1 MVDRDRTVLQRSK
14 PNSGTTLFSEQLNP
28 WNRLQLQDV
37 INRHRGAKLHGRYG
51 LLREISL
58 LSLTYLLS
66 VKQCPF
72 HTVTLDH
79 YNRNQY
85 TSNSNF
91 HSNFFYIITL
101 FDMSILQL
109 NKLMLLRSLKL
120 FYIQFEF
127 IFVRLSYS
135 L

>member
-79 YNRNQY
+79 YNRNRY
-85 TSNSNF
+85 TSHSNL
-91 HSNFFYIITL
+91 HLNFFYTITL

-109 NKLMLLRSLKL
+109 NKLMLLRSFKL